1 MSTLTKVFIVVLV
14 VFSIAFTTMTVS
26 IVAQS
31 TDWRDT
37 ALKYNE
43 HARVADTNL
52 RNQIAASTAEL
63 TTARDSIKGHLE
75 RIGELE
81 GQLKT
86 NGAEL
91 AKLRSDIAKAE
102 SEKSSSEAM
111 NRGLLAQLQI
121 ADAGRAEYRKQRD
134 EIEKRNIELERRNID
149 LNDRVNEQTARI
161 AVLFEQKR
169 QYEQQINIL
178 RTENEKLARDAGRP
192 AGASALEAPSGTA
205 MSNVTAL
212 SPISATPIRGKVLDV
227 SGNIITISVGTADGV
242 KKDMVFVIHRGDQY
256 VGDMKIN
263 TVSPN
268 QAAGR
273 IVRSTSAP
281 AQGDQV
287 TDESAMRASR

>member
-37 ALKYNE
+37 AQKYGE

-52 RNQIAASTAEL
+52 RNVIAASAATEATL
-63 TTARDSIKGHLE
+63 RDSIKSHLE
-75 RIGELE
+75 KIGEVE

-86 NGAEL
+86 IGAEM
-91 AKLRSDIAKAE
+91 AQLRSDLAKAE
-102 SEKSSSEAM
+102 SEKSSTEAM

-161 AVLFEQKR
+161 AVLAEQKR
-169 QYEQQINIL
+169 QYEQQLNIL
-178 RTENEKLARDAGRP
+178 KTENEKLARTAGRTT
-192 AGASALEAPSGTA
+192 GASVLEAPAGMA
-205 MSNVTAL
+205 MSNVTPL
-212 SPISATPIRGKVLDV
+212 TPISSTPVRGKVMEV
-227 SGNIITISVGTADGV
+227 SGNLVTISVGSADGV
-242 KKDMVFVIHRGDQY
+242 KEGMVFMIERGDQY
-256 VGDMKIN
+256 VGDLKISM
-263 TVSPN
+263 VSPN
-268 QAAGR
+268 QSAGR
-273 IVRSTSAP
+273 IVGNPTLAP

-287 TDESAMRASR
+287 KDVR